1 MAAPACNDGTCDTN
15 VKATYMIC
23 SNVPSLSSLCWLLNS
38 SLSPGRQS
46 FTFHSLDHS
55 SGPKTLLDLLWL
67 CFYLGPSFGRFTG
80 LPSCEQT
87 HRKTQNPFETY
98 INTEPPTPTRYY
110 YSCLAI
116 NSAVIESAERWRLFC
131 TVAQHSVTSLGL
143 DFIDNFCDSLMAL
156 KD

>member
-46 FTFHSLDHS
+46 FTFSFIRSQLRPQNASGSSLVMF
-55 SGPKTLLDLLWL
+55 
-67 CFYLGPSFGRFTG
+67 FYLGPSFGRFTG

-110 YSCLAI
+110 YSCLATPLTLQFLSQRSVGDF
-116 NSAVIESAERWRLFC
+116 SAQCGSALCNFTWSRL
-131 TVAQHSVTSLGL
+131 HR
-143 DFIDNFCDSLMAL
+143 
-156 KD
+156 